1 MKITKLIF
9 CFLISSLVFSKTSQ
23 IDTSPIQITQP
34 TDKEEILNIYYQ
46 NNALIV
52 QGMKINGR
60 LIVYSIIGN
69 VLLEMNVQDFSNLVL
84 PVDLIKQNMYIIR
97 LETSD
102 NRVFTHKIVAR

>member
-9 CFLISSLVFSKTSQ
+9 CFLISSLVFSKASQ

-52 QGMKINGR
+52 QGMKTNGR

-69 VLLEMNVQDFSNLVL
+69 VLLEMNVQDILFLYHLQICYHSSERVDFHHILMLRYLSFS
-84 PVDLIKQNMYIIR
+84 
-97 LETSD
+97 S
-102 NRVFTHKIVAR
+102 FS